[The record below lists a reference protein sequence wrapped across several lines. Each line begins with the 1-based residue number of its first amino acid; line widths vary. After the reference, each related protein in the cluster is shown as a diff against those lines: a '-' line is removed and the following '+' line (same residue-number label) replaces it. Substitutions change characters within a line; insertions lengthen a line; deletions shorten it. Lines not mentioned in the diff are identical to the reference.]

1 MPIGPE
7 RKHGMPWNIRLL
19 KIMTHA
25 VYIWSHQ
32 LHVRVRR
39 NFFVQFNVFA
49 ESEKRNE
56 KKKIS
61 KRR

>member
-7 RKHGMPWNIRLL
+7 RKYGMPWNIRLL

-39 NFFVQFNVFA
+39 NFFAQFNVCA
-49 ESEKRNE
+49 ESREAKS
-56 KKKIS
+56 KKKNL
-61 KRR
+61 